1 MRIRIHCSPMA
12 SLSWP
17 QAWLLE
23 ENDAGVAAGAG
34 EMQAEQTLGETVAN
48 RLPQRFGELQAE
60 QI

>member
-1 MRIRIHCSPMA
+1 MA